1 MDYRMKLALLAF
13 LAVLPLV
20 GAPNRADAA
29 DPVRETRAATGFS
42 RLEIDGQADV
52 ILRQGT
58 REGLTI
64 EATEQALKR
73 IDSEVSDGTLSI
85 SLRDQRHWWDW
96 ILGGSPTRSPRITI
110 DFIQLD
116 QIETAGAVNLR
127 ADGFKAADLRLDLAG
142 ASTLRIGDLQA
153 TRLRL
158 DGAGAIK
165 AEISGKVGAQ
175 FVELSGASTYQA
187 GALISDTASL
197 EISGAG
203 KALINAATTL
213 KVEISGAGAVQYIG
227 NPRLEQEISGVGK
240 ISRRDPQ

>member
-1 MDYRMKLALLAF
+1 MKLALLAF
-13 LAVLPLV
+13 LAALPLV
-20 GAPNRADAA
+20 GAPKPADAA
-29 DPVRETRAATGFS
+29 DPVRDVRVATGFS
-42 RLEIDGQADV
+42 KLEIDGQADV

-64 EATEQALKR
+64 EATPQALKK
-73 IDSEVSDGTLSI
+73 IDSDVDGRTLSI
-85 SLRDQRHWWDW
+85 SLSDQRHWWDW

-127 ADGFKAADLRLDLAG
+127 ADGFKAKDLRVEMAG
-142 ASTLRIGDLQA
+142 ASTLRILDLQA

-158 DGAGAIK
+158 DGAGATRT
-165 AEISGKVGAQ
+165 EIAGNVAAQ

-187 GALISDTASL
+187 GALLSDTVVL

-203 KALINAATTL
+203 KALVNAVTSL

-227 NPRLEQEISGVGK
+227 NPRVEQDISGMGK

>member
-1 MDYRMKLALLAF
+1 MKLALLAF
-13 LAVLPLV
+13 LGALPLV
-20 GAPNRADAA
+20 GASHWANAADA
-29 DPVRETRAATGFS
+29 VRETRVATGFS

-52 ILRQGT
+52 ILRQGN

-64 EATEQALKR
+64 EAAGHALKK
-73 IDSEVSDGTLSI
+73 IESEVSDGTLSI

-116 QIETAGAVNLR
+116 RIETAGTVNLR
-127 ADGFKAADLRLDLAG
+127 ADGFKATDLRLELAD

-158 DGAGAIK
+158 AGAGAIK
-165 AEISGKVGAQ
+165 AEIAGKVGAQ

-187 GALISDTASL
+187 GALTSDSATL

-227 NPRLEQEISGVGK
+227 NPRIEQDISGVGK
-240 ISRRDPQ
+240 ISRRDPL

>member
-1 MDYRMKLALLAF
+1 MKLASLALLA
-13 LAVLPLV
+13 AVALS
-20 GAPNRADAA
+20 GAPNLASAA
-29 DPVRETRAATGFS
+29 DPVREARVATGFS

-52 ILRQGT
+52 ILRQGP

-64 EATEQALKR
+64 EATTQALER
-73 IDSEVSDGTLSI
+73 IASEVSDRTLTI
-85 SLRDQRHWWDW
+85 SLLDQRHWWDW

-110 DFIQLD
+110 DFIELD

-127 ADGFKAADLRLDLAG
+127 ADTFKAGDLRLDLAG

-165 AEISGKVGAQ
+165 AEIAGKVGAQ
-175 FVELSGASTYQA
+175 FVDLSGASTYQA

-203 KALINAATTL
+203 KALVNAATSL

-227 NPRLEQEISGVGK
+227 NPRLQQEISGVGK
-240 ISRRDPQ
+240 ITRRDAP